1 MCVNQSSPIVALVDK
16 TGGEQNK
23 AIEIW
28 QKLKSYMSDEAAQYL
43 TERTYPDE
51 SAIMAD
57 INNLDAFNTNE
68 LICLALVV
76 NKWNPVKQDYTVN
89 VRFANQ
95 VFQDLMQNNMTKT
108 Q

>member
-1 MCVNQSSPIVALVDK
+1 
-16 TGGEQNK
+16 
-23 AIEIW
+23 
-28 QKLKSYMSDEAAQYL
+28 
-43 TERTYPDE
+43 
-51 SAIMAD
+51 MAD